1 MQPGCQDP
9 CLSAGRLRLATV
21 QSPIRYM
28 QTMKL
33 LSLSIF
39 FLLLSAFAFGQSQTF
54 EVFGTIKGDFH
65 SNIYF
70 FYEGN
75 HKQKDSIG
83 ARIKDGKFYFKATA
97 YLPIQARFHLD
108 QHSYIA
114 DVYIESK
121 KTYLSCVNKI
131 DIYGIDKDTLN
142 MFFVTKVTGS
152 KSETLKREFEKDL
165 ALLKASGKSKE
176 EKIDEYYKKLYDFL
190 RSHPKNKVS
199 PYLLAK
205 ATMLRHSQVSTLK
218 ALIDS
223 SLYSTFE
230 GMGVVK
236 LLNSLDKTKNR
247 SIGTA
252 FLDVTLK
259 DTSGIIVNTKDFRGK
274 FILVDFWAS
283 WCKPCR
289 EANPALKAL
298 YTTLADKEFDIIG
311 VSWDEDWAKWKQ
323 AIIKDGLLWKQ
334 VVDEKGKYGDLG
346 SYYDLEA
353 IPDNILIDKEGK
365 ILGVNLSPKEIE
377 QIVLKVI

>member
-1 MQPGCQDP
+1 
-9 CLSAGRLRLATV
+9 
-21 QSPIRYM
+21 
-28 QTMKL
+28 MKL
-33 LSLSIF
+33 SNSIIT
-39 FLLLSAFAFGQSQTF
+39 LLLLPAIAFGQSQTF
-54 EVFGTIKGDFH
+54 EVFGTIKGEFNG
-65 SNIYF
+65 NIYF

-83 ARIKDGKFYFKATA
+83 AKIKDGKFYFKATA
-97 YLPIQARFHLD
+97 YLPVQARFHLD

-114 DVYIESK
+114 DVYIETK

-131 DIYGIDKDTLN
+131 DIYGNDRDTLN
-142 MFFVTKVTGS
+142 MFFITKVNGS
-152 KSETLKREFEKDL
+152 KSETLKREFENDL
-165 ALLKASGKSKE
+165 AILKASGKSNE
-176 EKIDEYYKKLYDFL
+176 EKIEEYYKKLYDFI
-190 RSHPKNKVS
+190 RTHPKNKVS
-199 PYLLAK
+199 LYLLGK
-205 ATMLRHSQVSTLK
+205 ASMLRYSQVSTLK

-230 GMGVVK
+230 GKGVVK

-274 FILVDFWAS
+274 YILVDFWAS

-289 EANPALKAL
+289 EANPSLKAL
-298 YTTLADKEFDIIG
+298 YTTFMDKDFEIIG
-311 VSWDEDWAKWKQ
+311 VSWDKDWAKWKQ
-323 AIIKDGLLWKQ
+323 AIINDGLHWIQ
-334 VVDEKGKYGDLG
+334 VVDEKGKYGNLG

-377 QIVLKVI
+377 QIVSKVL